1 MVSCVV
7 RKIGNFLKYWL
18 VLVLWMALIFTA
30 SSDSQSF
37 PRSSRIVEPVL
48 RWLFPHI
55 TQPAVNEVVFY
66 ARKGVHLTIY
76 AVLAMLLWRAI
87 RQPVRND
94 RRPWSWKHAGLA
106 LLLAALYAASDE
118 FHQTF
123 VPNRD
128 GCVRDVVIDTCG
140 SAAGLAVVWQIGRWR
155 KRW

>member
-1 MVSCVV
+1 M
-7 RKIGNFLKYWL
+7 RKFGNFLKYWL
-18 VLVLWMALIFTA
+18 VLVLWMVLIFTA

-37 PRSSRIVEPVL
+37 PRSSRIVEPIL

-55 TQPAVNEVVFY
+55 SKPAVDDAVFY

-94 RRPWSWKHAGLA
+94 QRPWIWKHAGLA
-106 LLLAALYAASDE
+106 LLLAACYAAGDE
-118 FHQTF
+118 FHQPF
-123 VPNRD
+123 IPNRD

-140 SAAGLAVVWQIGRWR
+140 SAAGLLAVWQIGRWR